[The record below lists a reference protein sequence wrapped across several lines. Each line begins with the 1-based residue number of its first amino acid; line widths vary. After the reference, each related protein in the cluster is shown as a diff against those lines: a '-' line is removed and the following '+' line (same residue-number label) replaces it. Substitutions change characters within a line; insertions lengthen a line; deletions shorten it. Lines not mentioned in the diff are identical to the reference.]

1 VQSLSPNARLTR
13 AAVAEALAVGAAV
26 NVTGAKV
33 VMEGL
38 ADAGNTAVRL
48 GLDVARTS
56 VGACLTVS

>member
-1 VQSLSPNARLTR
+1 M
-13 AAVAEALAVGAAV
+13 AEALAVGAAV